1 MNSLCTVS
9 FHRFTV
15 CREPWNVRSLSY
27 VLKIMDQTSFSSHLS
42 FYMPSCD
49 LCSTQT
55 LKFSPEL
62 MKIFY
67 IARVVFSEASQHRI
81 KTQAAPLFN
90 RERVFAGGRD
100 QDNESLE
107 PQQPARMD
115 NNIALAQI
123 RSVSDITHLLPR
135 EHIIY
140 PDNIFYKKVANRE
153 LIKIDYEGGA
163 AAVASV
169 DDFLNEQEVELRRS
183 QKVYLLFDN
192 STSMNGEN
200 FKKLLVSKA
209 IAIEYLRRAAPEEP
223 QLYFRSFHSEVSDLV
238 KASTCAG
245 IETLV
250 GHITRL
256 GTGGGQITNIGEA
269 IVQAIADI
277 RADVELRQAE
287 ILVMTDG
294 FGPVPDDLLE
304 QLGSIKLHI
313 LLIPDLDIEKIL
325 QLYPDRKAWK
335 KGGHDGTRPMPPFWQ
350 YYGDKAPPA
359 VLYGDDL
366 FKDQVRSS
374 DTAAKSVK
382 ELKMLEILQGLNQI
396 YALQEVCENFIF
408 VVITSIL
415 EDPFPFTASELEAIR
430 SEAQRLNELA
440 IDQLSNDEK
449 MKALQQ
455 VNFLIQFLEVAR
467 NNTQEGGL
475 KKGIRAVE
483 KILRVVQA
491 RILDDP
497 WIRSVIKVDDISIDF
512 QFDMAA
518 QRKKDDSE
526 GMLAAF
532 IALVKIL
539 RDKVR
544 YFFGQLRNDYR
555 I

>member
-1 MNSLCTVS
+1 
-9 FHRFTV
+9 
-15 CREPWNVRSLSY
+15 
-27 VLKIMDQTSFSSHLS
+27 VLLRVYFRHSTMKTMDQTSFSSQLS

-49 LCSTQT
+49 LCSTQA

-67 IARVVFSEASQHRI
+67 IARVIFSETSRHRI

-90 RERVFAGGRD
+90 REMVFASGRD
-100 QDNESLE
+100 QDHDSLE
-107 PQQPARMD
+107 PQQPAYMD

-123 RSVSDITHLLPR
+123 NSVSDITHLLPR

-140 PDNIFYKKVANRE
+140 PDNIFYKKIANRE

-169 DDFLNEQEVELRRS
+169 DDFLSDQEVELRRS

-200 FKKLLVSKA
+200 FKKLLASKA
-209 IAIEYLRRAAPEEP
+209 IAIEYLRRAAVEEP

-238 KASTCAG
+238 KASTHADL
-245 IETLV
+245 EHLV
-250 GHITRL
+250 GHILQL
-256 GTGGGQITNIGEA
+256 GTGGGQITKIGEA

-294 FGPVPDDLLE
+294 FGPVPEDLLA

-313 LLIPDLDIEKIL
+313 ILIPDLDVEKIL
-325 QLYPDRKAWK
+325 QLYPDRESWK
-335 KGGHDGTRPMPPFWQ
+335 KGGYDGMRPMPPFWQ
-350 YYGDKAPPA
+350 YYSSKAPPA
-359 VLYGDDL
+359 AINDDEL
-366 FKDQVRSS
+366 FQEQVRSFE
-374 DTAAKSVK
+374 TAAKSVK
-382 ELKMLEILQGLNQI
+382 ELKMIEILQGLNQI
-396 YALQEVCENFIF
+396 YALQEACANFIF

-415 EDPFPFTASELEAIR
+415 DDSFPFSAEELETIR
-430 SEAQRLNELA
+430 VEAHGLHELS
-440 IDQLSNDEK
+440 IEQLSNDEK

-467 NNTQEGGL
+467 NNTEDGSL

-483 KILRVVQA
+483 RTLRVVQA

-497 WIRSVIKVDDISIDF
+497 WIKSVIKVDDIKIDF
-512 QFDMAA
+512 QFDMASES
-518 QRKKDDSE
+518 KGDDSE

-532 IALVKIL
+532 AALMKIIC
-539 RDKVR
+539 DKLR
-544 YFFGQLRNDYR
+544 YFYGQLRNDYR

>member
-1 MNSLCTVS
+1 M
-9 FHRFTV
+9 
-15 CREPWNVRSLSY
+15 
-27 VLKIMDQTSFSSHLS
+27 
-42 FYMPSCD
+42 
-49 LCSTQT
+49 QT

-67 IARVVFSEASQHRI
+67 IARVIFSEASRHRI

-90 RERVFAGGRD
+90 RETVFAGGED
-100 QDNESLE
+100 HEHDSLT
-107 PQQPARMD
+107 PRQPARMD
-115 NNIALAQI
+115 NTIALAQI
-123 RSVSDITHLLPR
+123 SSVSDIAHLLPR

-169 DDFLNEQEVELRRS
+169 DDFLSDQDVELRRS

-200 FKKLLVSKA
+200 FKKLMASKA
-209 IAIEYLRRAAPEEP
+209 IAIEYLRRAAAEEP

-238 KASTCAG
+238 KASTYG
-245 IETLV
+245 EIEALV
-250 GHITRL
+250 GHIVRL
-256 GTGGGQITNIGEA
+256 TTGGGQITNIGEA
-269 IVQAIADI
+269 IEQAIADI

-287 ILVMTDG
+287 ILILTDG
-294 FGPVPDDLLE
+294 FGPVPADLLE

-313 LLIPDLDIEKIL
+313 VLIPDLDIEKIL
-325 QLYPDRKAWK
+325 QLYPDRAAWK
-335 KGGHDGTRPMPPFWQ
+335 KGGHDGMRPMPPFWQ
-350 YYGDKAPPA
+350 YYSSKAPPA
-359 VLYGDDL
+359 AINNDELL
-366 FKDQVRSS
+366 KEEVRSFN
-374 DTAAKSVK
+374 TAAKSVK

-396 YALQEVCENFIF
+396 YTLQEVCENFIF

-415 EDPFPFTASELEAIR
+415 DDSFPFTSDELEIIR
-430 SEAQRLNELA
+430 IEAQRLHELA

-467 NNTQEGGL
+467 NNTEEGRL
-475 KKGIRAVE
+475 KKGIREVE
-483 KILRVVQA
+483 RILRGVQA
-491 RILDDP
+491 RILEDP
-497 WIRSVIKVDDISIDF
+497 WIKSVIKVDDISIDF

-518 QRKKDDSE
+518 ESKGDGAE
-526 GMLAAF
+526 GLLAAF
-532 IALVKIL
+532 MALIKIL
-539 RDKVR
+539 RDKLR
-544 YFFGQLRNDYR
+544 YFYGHLRNDYR